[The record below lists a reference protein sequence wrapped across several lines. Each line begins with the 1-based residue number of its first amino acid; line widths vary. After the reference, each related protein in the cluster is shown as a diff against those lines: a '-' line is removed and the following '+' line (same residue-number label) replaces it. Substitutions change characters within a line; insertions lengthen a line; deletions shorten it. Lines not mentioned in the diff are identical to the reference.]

1 MQRLRQFVCPTPV
14 RHSCLR
20 CLSDFF
26 FLFLFLFFFFFCV
39 LLRITFFQYLKVS
52 IFFLTP
58 VSLQVAFYSLCCY
71 LRSFPATQ
79 KKGRVQQI
87 LSRDFL
93 LLAYYRS
100 VVCMYM
106 CVCKCLCVQFF
117 FPLFFSSMPFC
128 KDFNYLDYLKSL
140 LHPAVGR
147 GDTLCYLT

>member
-20 CLSDFF
+20 CLSDFFFF

-106 CVCKCLCVQFF
+106 CVCVNVCVYNFSF
-117 FPLFFSSMPFC
+117 LFSSVRCHFVRI
-128 KDFNYLDYLKSL
+128 S
-140 LHPAVGR
+140 
-147 GDTLCYLT
+147 TTWII